1 MKTTKLPDE
10 HVETITVE
18 THNDWNV
25 FILRQ
30 STIGNAQRP
39 AVDNSIVM
47 TQDQLAKLV
56 ATQQNAQ
63 ADVEACHAD
72 HGAFQR
78 MRHCPK
84 YCPACGERLHS
95 R

>member
-56 ATQQNAQ
+56 ATQQNAHPPPLTLFGMR
-63 ADVEACHAD
+63 VEIANWLKP
-72 HGAFQR
+72 GQWFIR
-78 MRHCPK
+78 P
-84 YCPACGERLHS
+84 S
-95 R
+95 RRR